1 MSNFLLKAKYA
12 GNNTYRKTSSNYSF
26 INFTKKQYT
35 IEIYSSEGTIIQ
47 QNTTTTI
54 TITTKNILNSNYE
67 KVNNLILT
75 VKNPDGTIDTYN
87 TFTVGENNSQTLQ
100 LKFTQNG
107 KYTLTASIPSTADTV
122 GSTKTLNLNTDSI
135 TTSLNLTYNK
145 KDSDI

>member
-87 TFTVGENNSQTLQ
+87 TFTAGDAISKAVS
-100 LKFTQNG
+100 
-107 KYTLTASIPSTADTV
+107 
-122 GSTKTLNLNTDSI
+122 
-135 TTSLNLTYNK
+135 
-145 KDSDI
+145 

>member
-67 KVNNLILT
+67 KVNNIILT
-75 VKNPDGTIDTYN
+75 VKNKAKAIA
-87 TFTVGENNSQTLQ
+87 
-100 LKFTQNG
+100 
-107 KYTLTASIPSTADTV
+107 KYLIIFCIW
-122 GSTKTLNLNTDSI
+122 LI
-135 TTSLNLTYNK
+135 
-145 KDSDI
+145 